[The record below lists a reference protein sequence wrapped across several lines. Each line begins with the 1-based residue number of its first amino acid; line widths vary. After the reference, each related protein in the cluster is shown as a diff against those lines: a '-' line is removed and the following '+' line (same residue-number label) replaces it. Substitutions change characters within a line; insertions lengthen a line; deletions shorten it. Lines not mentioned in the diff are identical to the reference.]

1 MGILFGGGMRVAH
14 VGGGRG
20 KEWGGAGSQLLED
33 SRMSTSSEL

>member
-20 KEWGGAGSQLLED
+20 KEWGGASFLRILG
-33 SRMSTSSEL
+33 